1 MKRVRQK
8 TCIASDG
15 PCSSPLNECLLPFTP
30 APSLTCATEVPPNSV
45 HAVLLS
51 GW

>member
-1 MKRVRQK
+1 MERVRQK
-8 TCIASDG
+8 TCIACDG
-15 PCSSPLNECLLPFTP
+15 PYSSLLNECLLPFSP

-45 HAVLLS
+45 QAVLLS